1 MGETY
6 FVELGIITIVA
17 VAIVG
22 LMRFLRQPL
31 IIGYILTG
39 VILGPYFLDVARSTE
54 TIAIF
59 SKLGVAF
66 LLFVVGLELN
76 PRVIKSV
83 GKVSLLTG
91 IGQIVFTSAIGY
103 LIGRALGFVP
113 LTSLYIAVALTFSS
127 TIIIMKLLSDKG
139 DLEKLYGKI
148 AVGFLIVQDLV
159 AMFILMAVSAAAV
172 QSPRDLPL
180 TATLT
185 LGLILI
191 ATLILFSIYLLPPII
206 TRVARSSEFLFLFAL
221 GWSLAIASLFHA
233 LNFSIEIGALTA
245 GVALSLS
252 PYRYEISA
260 RMQSLRDF
268 FIVLFFVLLG
278 SQMVFADVYTYLI
291 PALIFSLF
299 VLIGN
304 PIIVVA
310 LMGALGYTKRNSFR
324 AGLTVAQ
331 ISEFSIILVGV
342 GVANGQLDSAILSF
356 ITLVGLIT
364 IAGSSYLIIYED
376 KIFPRLAPLLSIFE
390 RKGKKIDR
398 DETPAGLNFEAILF
412 GYNRIGFDI
421 LAALQKTKINTLV
434 VDYNPDVIYALTKDG
449 IPCVYGDITDPEF
462 LNTLSLR
469 NAKICISTIPALATN
484 AVLLNE
490 LQLKNPRAII
500 LMTAHQ
506 IDDARA
512 LYARGASYVIM
523 PHFLGGAHVAQ
534 LILNL
539 KLSRPKFLARRKAHL
554 ANLAA
559 RLRAGHEHPMHQR
572 EK

>member
-17 VAIVG
+17 VLIVG
-22 LMRFLRQPL
+22 LMRLLRQPL

-39 VILGPYFLDVARSTE
+39 VILGPYFLDIARSTE

-91 IGQIVFTSAIGY
+91 IGQIIFTSAIGY

-159 AMFILMAVSAAAV
+159 AMFILMAVSTASV

-180 TATLT
+180 TATLL

-278 SQMVFADVYTYLI
+278 SQMVFAQVYTYLV

-331 ISEFSIILVGV
+331 ISEFSLILVGV
-342 GVANGQLDSAILSF
+342 GVVNGHLDSAILSF
-356 ITLVGLIT
+356 VTLVGLIT

-376 KIFPRLAPLLSIFE
+376 KIFPRLARVLSIFE

-398 DETPAGLNFEAILF
+398 DETPAGWNFEAILF

-421 LAALQKTKINTLV
+421 LAALQKSKINTLV
-434 VDYNPDVIYALTKDG
+434 VDYNPDVIRALTRDG
-449 IPCVYGDITDPEF
+449 IPCVYGDVTDPEF

-469 NAKICISTIPALATN
+469 STKICISTIPVLATN
-484 AVLLNE
+484 TVLLNE
-490 LQLKNPRAII
+490 LKLKNPQTII
-500 LMTAHQ
+500 LMAAHQ
-506 IDDARA
+506 IDDARE
-512 LYARGASYVIM
+512 LYARGATYVIM

-539 KLSRPKFLARRKAHL
+539 KLSRSKFLARRKAQL
-554 ANLAA
+554 ANLSA
-559 RLRAGHEHPMHQR
+559 RERAGHAHPVHHR
-572 EK
+572 GK